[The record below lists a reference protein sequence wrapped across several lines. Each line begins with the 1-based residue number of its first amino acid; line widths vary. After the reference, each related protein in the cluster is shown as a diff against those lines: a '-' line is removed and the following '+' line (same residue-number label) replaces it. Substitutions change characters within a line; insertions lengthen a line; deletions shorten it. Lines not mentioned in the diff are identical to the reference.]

1 MGRMGT
7 RALSQFCQRVGSSLQ
22 AGVDVRRIW
31 DAEARRGSPRQRDR
45 MEAMR
50 QQVAAGES
58 VAKAFAAA
66 NGYFPPLVLEMVE
79 VGERTGRLDEVF
91 LRLSD
96 HYDNLLKVRRNFLAG
111 IAWPVIELTLALTA
125 IGVFIWLYGYL
136 GLTNM
141 YGEPLTVLGFYG
153 ARGLLQY
160 IGILLC
166 IGAICAAPFLAV
178 RQGWLDMGP
187 FYRLLIQ
194 VPVVGPAL
202 KNMALARLTWALSLA
217 TDSDLNA
224 QRAVELAVRSTQN
237 SYYVAQLDRMRRE
250 IRLGRSLREA
260 FEATNRF
267 PAEFLDALETGEMA
281 GRVSETMEVLA
292 NQYQDRARS
301 QITMLA
307 VGAGFGVLVAVFG
320 LIIFFILKM
329 FFQLYSPLFDTLQT
343 M

>member
-7 RALSQFCQRVGSSLQ
+7 QALSQFCQRVGSSLQ

-31 DAEARRGSPRQRDR
+31 DAEARRGSARQRDV

-50 QQVAAGES
+50 RQMAAGES
-58 VAKAFAAA
+58 VAQAFTAA
-66 NGYFPPLVLEMVE
+66 NGFFPALVLEMVD

-96 HYDNLLKVRRNFLAG
+96 HYENLLKVRRGFLAG
-111 IAWPVIELTLALTA
+111 IAWPVIELALALTA
-125 IGVFIWLYGYL
+125 IGFFIWLYGFL
-136 GLTNM
+136 DLKNM
-141 YGEPLTVLGFYG
+141 YGEPLTVLGLYG
-153 ARGLLQY
+153 TFGLIKY

-166 IGAICAAPFLAV
+166 IGALSAAPIVAV

-194 VPVVGPAL
+194 LPVIGPAL
-202 KNMALARLTWALSLA
+202 KNMALSRLTWALALA
-217 TDSDLNA
+217 TDSDLDA

-237 SYYVAQLDRMRRE
+237 SYYVSQLDRLRRE
-250 IRLGRSLREA
+250 VRLGRSLREA
-260 FEATNRF
+260 FQATERF
-267 PAEFLDALETGEMA
+267 PTDFLDALETGETA

-301 QITMLA
+301 QITLLA
-307 VGAGFGVLVAVFG
+307 VGAGFGVLLAVFG
-320 LIIFFILKM
+320 LIIFFIFKM
-329 FFQLYSPLFDTLQT
+329 FFQLYAPLFDTLES